1 MSRIIENNIKE
12 LKELL
17 DNNKEL
23 KRVVYISVGVISLYF
38 IVKSFKSVKNNI
50 NELSIINSIISRF

>member
-1 MSRIIENNIKE
+1 MSRIIENNLKE
-12 LKELL
+12 LKKTL

-38 IVKSFKSVKNNI
+38 IVKSFKTIKSNV
-50 NELSIINSIISRF
+50 NELSIINSVINRL